1 MDKVAGFIVR
11 HSKKIIALTI
21 IINLIALA
29 SLIRARI
36 DVSVESF
43 FNLGDKYTQ
52 ALNRITKKYG
62 GTDIVQVVISSKASL
77 LTEKNILAIWKYQK
91 QITSIKGVVSA
102 ISFIPQTIPATYPPL
117 KTNENALKKYYERVA
132 KIVSQGGGLLPL
144 FISRDKKTA
153 IVQVRLR
160 ENEDKYKILREIKS
174 TPKPN
179 GMDARYTGT
188 VVIYDTLWHVLL
200 KILLVLPPA
209 VIIILLTIFY
219 LNVRDR
225 KHTLFALLPAG
236 FGALWVFGTIFW
248 LGIPLNLILIVTPIF
263 VIIMGSADGLHF
275 VIHYL
280 ENINTLKNT
289 LKPDI
294 NGKPRATRNL
304 KTPDSPRISEPS
316 QISENLR
323 VPENSH
329 VSENLQTPKHPHAK
343 ESLKHK
349 EKIVLTKALR
359 EKTLKEKAIA
369 KTLQEV
375 GIPMILTSLTTMLGF
390 ISLAV
395 SKILALKY
403 LGIFTAIGIAYAG
416 IVSWFFLPAI
426 LSLTTPRV
434 KFERK
439 KLGEHILVWLDWL
452 IKHPVL
458 PVSFFLL
465 IVILSAIAI
474 PRLKVYS
481 DQLLFFKKHSRIRKD
496 FAYVEKKFGSSQPVV
511 GEIKLNA
518 ELWNRGEM
526 QRIYNIERNMEKI
539 KGIYRVYSIIDALK
553 WSYEIQVKKEGF
565 PPPLLVRLMLKMF
578 PQSKNM
584 VKDKGLLIFI
594 ITKDW
599 NNESADKLMQYASK
613 HKNLTIT
620 GIPILFARLNE
631 LVVETQKK
639 SFVITFIG
647 IFFMLLL
654 LYRNLKY
661 ALVSMIP
668 ISITVTGIYGLLYIT
683 QFNLNLLTVTM
694 SSIAIGVGIDYAIH
708 FVYLIDFYKKRGYK
722 SYVEEAMKSSGIPI
736 LANALGISTG
746 MIAMFLSPLR
756 IHFQVGVVMIFAML
770 VSSVSTLT
778 IIPLFFK
785 AKKG

>member
-1 MDKVAGFIVR
+1 MEKVARFIVT

-52 ALNRITKKYG
+52 ALTRITKKYG
-62 GTDIVQVVISSKASL
+62 GTDIVQVVISSKDSL
-77 LTEKNILAIWKYQK
+77 LTEKNILTLWKYQK
-91 QITSIKGVVSA
+91 KLASIDGVVSA

-117 KTNENALKKYYERVA
+117 KTNEKLLKKYYKRVA
-132 KIVSQGGGLLPL
+132 KIVSKGGGVIPL
-144 FISRDKKTA
+144 FMSQDKKTA
-153 IVQVRLR
+153 IVQVRLKG
-160 ENEDKYKILREIKS
+160 NEDKYKLLREIKS
-174 TPKPN
+174 IPN
-179 GMDARYTGT
+179 PANTRVRYTGT

-200 KILLVLPPA
+200 RILLVLPPA

-219 LNVRDR
+219 LNVRDK

-280 ENINTLKNT
+280 ENINILSGEAG
-289 LKPDI
+289 
-294 NGKPRATRNL
+294 GKP
-304 KTPDSPRISEPS
+304 KTSETE
-316 QISENLR
+316 QHQTT
-323 VPENSH
+323 PES
-329 VSENLQTPKHPHAK
+329 
-343 ESLKHK
+343 
-349 EKIVLTKALR
+349 I
-359 EKTLKEKAIA
+359 LKEKAIA
-369 KTLQEV
+369 QTLQEV

-390 ISLAV
+390 LSLAI
-395 SKILALKY
+395 SKILALRY
-403 LGIFTAIGIAYAG
+403 LGLFTAIGIAYAG

-426 LSLTTPRV
+426 LSLTTPKV
-434 KFERK
+434 NFQRK
-439 KLGEHILVWLDWL
+439 KLGEHILVWLNWL
-452 IKHPVL
+452 IKHPIL
-458 PVSFFLL
+458 PVSIFLL
-465 IVILSAIAI
+465 IVVLSAIAI
-474 PRLKVYS
+474 FHLQVYS
-481 DQLLFFKKHSRIRKD
+481 DQLLFFKQHSQIRRD
-496 FAYVEKKFGSSQPVV
+496 FAYVEEKFGSSQPVI
-511 GEIKLNA
+511 GEIKLNK
-518 ELWNRGEM
+518 ELWDKEEIR
-526 QRIYNIERNMEKI
+526 RIYNIERDMEKI
-539 KGIYRVYSIIDALK
+539 DGVYRVYSLIEALK

-565 PPPLLVRLMLKMF
+565 PPPPLVRLMLKMF
-578 PQSKNM
+578 PQSQNM
-584 VKDKGLLIFI
+584 VKDKGLLLFI
-594 ITKDW
+594 VTRNWSD
-599 NNESADKLMQYASK
+599 ESANRLIKYASK
-613 HKNLTIT
+613 HKDLTIT
-620 GIPILFARLNE
+620 GVPILFARLNE

-639 SFVITFIG
+639 SFVITFVG
-647 IFFMLLL
+647 IFLMLLI

-708 FVYLIDFYKKRGYK
+708 FVYLIDYYKKRGYS
-722 SYVEEAMKSSGIPI
+722 SYVNEAMQSSGIPI
-736 LANALGISTG
+736 LANALGISAG
-746 MIAMFLSPLR
+746 MLAMFLSPLR
-756 IHFQVGVVMIFAML
+756 IHFQVGIVMIFAML

-785 AKKG
+785 RSFNDLSKDSFSHKPPSQETY